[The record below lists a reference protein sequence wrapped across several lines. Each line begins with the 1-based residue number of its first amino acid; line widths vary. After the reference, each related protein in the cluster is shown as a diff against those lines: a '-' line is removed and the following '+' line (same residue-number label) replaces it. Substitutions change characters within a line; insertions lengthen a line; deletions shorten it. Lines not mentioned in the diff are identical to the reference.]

1 MRGIGDASKA
11 LARAA
16 GAMELP
22 IGDLERRRRCLLV
35 GSLFGGEG
43 ALCGGEDRLAS
54 GRAEVEISR
63 QLGTYSCH

>member
-22 IGDLERRRRCLLV
+22 IGDLERQQEEEVFV
-35 GSLFGGEG
+35 GWVPLWWGG
-43 ALCGGEDRLAS
+43 RS
-54 GRAEVEISR
+54 VWR
-63 QLGTYSCH
+63 